1 MRAATLL
8 SSRRVLA
15 KALVSPASA
24 RAPAAAAAAAPS
36 PSPAA
41 AAAAAPRC
49 ASGRAASTSYQARA
63 SSGGGGGGRPA
74 VLVPGRSAA
83 ARHHQQRLASGS
95 SGAPATPAAAA
106 AASAAAPAATAAA
119 PAPKPPRDQVLT
131 QDPSN
136 NVTEYIYDK
145 MGANL
150 HMRPDHPLGIVK
162 AAIYG
167 YFDDGGAA
175 AACAAAPHGGSASP
189 SAPPPYAKHDGRHPV
204 VTSRANF
211 DEVLVPADH
220 VSRSPNDTYSVSPET
235 VLRCHTSAHQAEILR
250 EGESPAFLVTGDV
263 YRRDSIDATHYPVF
277 HQMEGV
283 RVYSAD
289 EWAGAGAG
297 AGQGQDTTE
306 FCVAE
311 LKATLEGLARRL
323 FGEVECRWVEAYFP
337 FTEPSLELEI
347 FFNGKWLEVLGCGV
361 MQQRI
366 LEENYAPARE
376 AAAAKAA
383 AASAS
388 SSATAAA
395 PSHRAWAFGL
405 GLERLAMVLF
415 DIPDIRLFWSGD
427 ARFLKQFARG
437 DLSARFKPY
446 SKFPPCYKDV
456 AFWVSPEFSENNLC
470 ELVRGIGGDL
480 VEEVRLVDA
489 FTHPRTARVSN
500 CYRISYRSM
509 ERSLTD
515 EEINALQ
522 ERVRE
527 GVAGEL
533 KVELR

>member
-8 SSRRVLA
+8 SSRRALA
-15 KALVSPASA
+15 KALV
-24 RAPAAAAAAAPS
+24 APAAAARTAAPATTTT
-36 PSPAA
+36 PAA
-41 AAAAAPRC
+41 TMTARC
-49 ASGRAASTSYQARA
+49 ASGRAASTSYPQAQRHSA
-63 SSGGGGGGRPA
+63 M
-74 VLVPGRSAA
+74 LVPGRSSSTTTF
-83 ARHHQQRLASGS
+83 RRQQQRLA
-95 SGAPATPAAAA
+95 TVTTAA
-106 AASAAAPAATAAA
+106 AAAPAAAPTTTSG
-119 PAPKPPRDQVLT
+119 PAPRPPRDQVLT
-131 QDPSN
+131 GDPAN
-136 NVTEYIYDK
+136 NVTEYIYEK

-150 HMRPDHPLGIVK
+150 HMRPDHPLGIIK

-175 AACAAAPHGGSASP
+175 QATAVAAGNGATPHA
-189 SAPPPYAKHDGRHPV
+189 PPYAKHDSRHPV
-204 VTSRANF
+204 VTATANF

-220 VSRSPNDTYSVSPET
+220 VSRSPNDTYYVSADT
-235 VLRCHTSAHQAEILR
+235 VLRCHTSAHQCEILR
-250 EGESPAFLVTGDV
+250 EGGSAAFLVTGDV

-283 RVYSAD
+283 RVYSSE
-289 EWAGAGAG
+289 EWGER
-297 AGQGQDTTE
+297 DPTE
-306 FCVAE
+306 FCVSE

-323 FGEVECRWVEAYFP
+323 FGEQIECRWVEAYFP

-361 MQQRI
+361 MQQQI
-366 LEENYAPARE
+366 LEANYAPARE
-376 AAAAKAA
+376 GAAGKAGGGNGGN
-383 AASAS
+383 
-388 SSATAAA
+388 ATAKK

-427 ARFLKQFARG
+427 DRFLKQFKQG

-456 AFWVSPEFSENNLC
+456 AFWLSPEFSENNLC

-480 VEEVRLVDA
+480 VEEVSKVDE
-489 FTHPRTARVSN
+489 FTHPKTNRTSH

-527 GVAGEL
+527 RVAAQL